1 MINWQSVEWAGSFFS
16 IVGALL
22 LATHTK
28 ASRYGWLA
36 FLAANIMLIA
46 LFVEKGLF
54 GLVLQQLAFLGTS
67 LLGIYRAGWLG
78 KH

>member
-1 MINWQSVEWAGSFFS
+1 MINWQAVEYVGTFFS
-16 IVGALL
+16 IMGALL

-36 FLAANIMLIA
+36 FLAANIILIA
-46 LFVEKGLF
+46 LFVEKRLY
-54 GLVLQQLAFLGTS
+54 GLVLQQLAFMGTS

-78 KH
+78 KR